1 MGILDKKVATQE
13 EKIHDLRQEVLKVS
27 TRMYNKMERQH
38 QQLWDLI
45 WENSSGLTPQEVLDE
60 YGTDAKDF
68 FIISESIQTLLVQ
81 VRPTYTVLETPNL
94 YVINED
100 GTITVGELK
109 EE

>member
-60 YGTDAKDF
+60 YGTDASSF

-100 GTITVGELK
+100 GTVTVGDVS
-109 EE
+109 